1 MEPIPL
7 CVSRSPGASTFAAL
21 VLFVGA
27 LSLGVWVA
35 LGFVLHYYDAVRS
48 GEPVAAGRIYVR
60 AFVHE
65 WISELAEALSYPLGV
80 FWPAGA
86 QRFDPDGG
94 PPVVFVPGY
103 GRNRGIFFV
112 LYWRLRRYGY
122 RNLYPLSIGA
132 TTTSIIDLGDR
143 LTTQIEA
150 ISLLTGGQKVVA
162 VCHSMGGLVLRSSLK
177 RRPET
182 SVAKMITLG
191 TPHNGTRLAH
201 LGVGESCRQMR
212 PGSAFLAELKPGPAV
227 PCVCLYSRLDNTVIP
242 AISAA
247 LGDKVIAFEDLG
259 HGTLLYAVEV
269 FDMVLHELG
278 QGNLS

>member
-1 MEPIPL
+1 MEPIPVCL
-7 CVSRSPGASTFAAL
+7 SSGPGAWTFAAL
-21 VLFVGA
+21 VVVVCAIGFGA
-27 LSLGVWVA
+27 WVA
-35 LGFVLHYYDAVRS
+35 LGFVLHYYDASNR
-48 GEPVAAGRIYVR
+48 GEPIAAGRVYVR
-60 AFVHE
+60 AFFYE
-65 WISELAEALSYPLGV
+65 WIAELAETLCYPLGLV
-80 FWPAGA
+80 WPTGP
-86 QRFDPDGG
+86 QGFDPNGG

-122 RNLYPLSIGA
+122 RNLYPLSLGA
-132 TTTSIIDLGDR
+132 TTTSIVELGDT
-143 LTTQIEA
+143 LATQIES
-150 ISLLTGGQKVVA
+150 ISRLAGGQKVVA

-182 SVAKMITLG
+182 PVAKMITLG

-201 LGVGESCRQMR
+201 LGVGESSRQMR

-242 AISAA
+242 AVSAA

-269 FDMVLHELG
+269 FDMVLHELA
-278 QGNLS
+278 